1 MRRVDRALGAVAAIV
16 LAAAGH
22 AAELRGTGDLG
33 VVIERA
39 AGRLQIVDTTA
50 HKSLARVEGL
60 GDLSHA
66 SVVYSRDAR
75 YAYVFG
81 RDGGLS
87 KVDLLE
93 ARVVRRIVQAG
104 NSIGGAVSQD
114 GRVIAAQNY
123 TPGGVKLF
131 DAATLEVL
139 ADLPATPGPDG
150 KPSKVVGL
158 ADAPGGRF
166 VASLFDAGEIWVI
179 DARNPRAPKVDRHRD
194 VGRQPYD
201 GLVTPDGRW
210 YLAGLFGE
218 DGLALL
224 DLWHPERGVKRVL
237 PDYGRGEEPLPV
249 YKMPHLRGWAIAGGY
264 AWLPA
269 IGRHEVLVVDTR
281 DWREVARVPVA
292 GQPVFVI
299 ARPDARQVWV
309 NFAFPDN
316 GRVQVIDAE
325 TRTVAA
331 SLTPGRAI
339 LHMEFTPRGEEVW
352 LSARDDDRV
361 VVIDTATLGVVAT
374 LPVDG
379 PSGIFFTSRAARTG
393 F

>member
-1 MRRVDRALGAVAAIV
+1 
-16 LAAAGH
+16 
-22 AAELRGTGDLG
+22 
-33 VVIERA
+33 
-39 AGRLQIVDTTA
+39 
-50 HKSLARVEGL
+50 
-60 GDLSHA
+60 
-66 SVVYSRDAR
+66 
-75 YAYVFG
+75 
-81 RDGGLS
+81 
-87 KVDLLE
+87 
-93 ARVVRRIVQAG
+93 
-104 NSIGGAVSQD
+104 
-114 GRVIAAQNY
+114 
-123 TPGGVKLF
+123 
-131 DAATLEVL
+131 
-139 ADLPATPGPDG
+139 
-150 KPSKVVGL
+150 
-158 ADAPGGRF
+158 
-166 VASLFDAGEIWVI
+166 
-179 DARNPRAPKVDRHRD
+179 
-194 VGRQPYD
+194 
-201 GLVTPDGRW
+201 
-210 YLAGLFGE
+210 
-218 DGLALL
+218 
-224 DLWHPERGVKRVL
+224 
-237 PDYGRGEEPLPV
+237 
-249 YKMPHLRGWAIAGGY
+249 
-264 AWLPA
+264 
-269 IGRHEVLVVDTR
+269 VLVVDTR